1 MKKHIISLSLFLLLF
16 VSSFGCTTAVISGKY
31 TKNGRPLLWKNRDTW
46 SVNNKIMIFDD
57 GKYKYTG
64 LVNSTDSLGKYIWIG
79 YNSAGFAIMNSASY
93 NLNNDTIKQS
103 GLEGAL
109 MKEALQTCET
119 IDDFENLLNN
129 IPKPT
134 RLEAN
139 FGVIDAQGGAAYFEL
154 ANFKIYKYDAN
165 DPDIAPLGYI
175 VRSNFSMA
183 GIQGKGA
190 GYIRYETADDVFR
203 AAAQR
208 DGISVSTVILG
219 ATKNLTHALTGDN
232 LWNYANIPAET
243 TKMVWF
249 YDYIPRKSSA
259 SSCVVEGVKK
269 GEDTRFMCMWTD
281 LGWPLASVT
290 VPVFLSDKN
299 ILPEILQY
307 DATIKDAPLCHYAL
321 SLKKR
326 CFDYEWGI
334 SSKYYMNV
342 NQLLNA
348 DKSGI
353 LQILKPLDKEL
364 INAAEKRLEQW
375 RLIGKIPEKELS
387 EFYNS
392 IDKKVTS
399 FYKLHFGL

>member
-1 MKKHIISLSLFLLLF
+1 MKKYLISLFLLIVF
-16 VSSFGCTTAVISGKY
+16 TSSFACTTAVISGKY

-46 SVNNKIMIFDD
+46 AVNNKIMIFDD

-109 MKEALQTCET
+109 MKKALQTCAT
-119 IDDFENLLNN
+119 IDDFEELLKNM
-129 IPKPT
+129 PKPT

-139 FGVIDAQGGAAYFEL
+139 FGVIDANGGAAYFEL
-154 ANFKIYKYDAN
+154 ANFEVFKFDAN
-165 DPDIAPLGYI
+165 DPNIAPLGYI

-190 GYIRYETADDVFR
+190 GYIRYETADKVFR

-208 DGISVSTVILG
+208 DGISVSTVMRD
-219 ATKNLTHALTGDN
+219 ATKNLTHALTGEN
-232 LWNYANIPAET
+232 LWNYVNIPSET

-259 SSCVVEGVKK
+259 SSCVVEGVKE
-269 GEDTRFMCMWTD
+269 GESTEFMCMWSD
-281 LGWPLASVT
+281 IGWPLASVT
-290 VPVFLSDKN
+290 VPVFLSKRN

-307 DATIKDAPLCHYAL
+307 DANLKDAPLCNYAL
-321 SLKKR
+321 TLKKR
-326 CFDYEWGI
+326 CFSYEWGV

-342 NQLLNA
+342 NELLNA
-348 DKSGI
+348 DKTGI
-353 LQILKPLDKEL
+353 FQILTPLDKEL
-364 INAAEKRLEQW
+364 IDKGEKRLEEW
-375 RLIGKIPEKELS
+375 RTKGKIPEKELS

-392 IDKKVTS
+392 IDKKVIL
-399 FYKLHFGL
+399 FYKQNFGL